1 MPLTLI
7 IIFSVP
13 QKMAKLLSPLP
24 RQKPSRFPV
33 RAKSSQDRNPV
44 GPANTKIRP
53 SLNAARRKRQRVYPL
68 RCERLL
74 GSTPMNT
81 GVRRITTLLLKITA
95 SG

>member
-7 IIFSVP
+7 VISSVP
-13 QKMAKLLSPLP
+13 QKMAKPLSPLL

-44 GPANTKIRP
+44 AAANTKIHP
-53 SLNAARRKRQRVYPL
+53 GLNAAGRKRQRVYPL

-74 GSTPMNT
+74 GSAPMNT
-81 GVRRITTLLLKITA
+81 GVLLLKITA
-95 SG
+95 SGYDTS